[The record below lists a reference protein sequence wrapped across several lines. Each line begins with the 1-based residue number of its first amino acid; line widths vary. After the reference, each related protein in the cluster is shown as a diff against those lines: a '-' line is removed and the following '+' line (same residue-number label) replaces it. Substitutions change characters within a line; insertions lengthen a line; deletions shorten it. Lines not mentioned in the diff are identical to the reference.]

1 MLLLAHEASLPAAH
15 AAQAGIGLGSMV
27 AAVTAWDR
35 SRSVFWTIVAGS
47 FSWFY
52 VIYFVITR
60 PEAPAP

>member
-1 MLLLAHEASLPAAH
+1 
-15 AAQAGIGLGSMV
+15 MV

-52 VIYFVITR
+52 VIYFVLTR
-60 PEAPAP
+60 PDAPAP